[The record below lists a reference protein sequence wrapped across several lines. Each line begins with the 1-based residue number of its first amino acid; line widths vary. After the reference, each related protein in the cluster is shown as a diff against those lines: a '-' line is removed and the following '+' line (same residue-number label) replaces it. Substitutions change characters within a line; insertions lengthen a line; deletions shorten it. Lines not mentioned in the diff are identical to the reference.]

1 MSHTLT
7 FDTSTPGYNHDV
19 TLDILANPLV
29 EMAPSLAAVL
39 AADGTAILSGL
50 LDEQADEVIAA
61 HAAVGLDLAG
71 RTILGRWHT
80 LTVRRG
86 RGPDR

>member
-1 MSHTLT
+1 
-7 FDTSTPGYNHDV
+7 V
-19 TLDILANPLV
+19 V
-29 EMAPSLAAVL
+29 